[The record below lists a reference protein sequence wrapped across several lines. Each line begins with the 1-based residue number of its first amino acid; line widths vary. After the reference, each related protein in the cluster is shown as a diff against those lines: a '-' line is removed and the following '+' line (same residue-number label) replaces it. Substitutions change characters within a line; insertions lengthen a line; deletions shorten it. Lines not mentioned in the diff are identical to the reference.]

1 MISTSECWLKN
12 NCKKANNC
20 GDFCIKL
27 YKLNELYNLALIS
40 NTQRKHVN
48 LRIDEDGTDRDA
60 FTALKDIDKDIE
72 NFISR
77 GQNLYIHSTNP
88 GNGKSSWSLRLV
100 QSYFDRIWHKS
111 DTTCRALFIHV
122 PRYLLALKDSLSVK
136 SDYVDYIK
144 KNIFEADIVIFDEI
158 GTKVATQ
165 FEFENLLSLIN
176 TRIDLGK
183 SNVYTSNMTDE
194 EFKEKLGDRLYSR
207 IVNLSTNI
215 ELFGQ
220 DKRGIQ

>member
-1 MISTSECWLKN
+1 MINTSECWLKN
-12 NCKKANNC
+12 NCKKYDDC

-40 NTQRKHVN
+40 NTQRQHVN
-48 LRIDEDGTDRDA
+48 LRIDEDGTDRDS
-60 FTALKDIDKDIE
+60 FKMLKDIEMNIE
-72 NFISR
+72 KFVSD
-77 GQNLYIHSTNP
+77 GQNIYIHSTRV
-88 GNGKSSWSLRLV
+88 GNGKTSWSLRLI
-100 QSYFDRIWHKS
+100 QSYFDKIWHKS

-122 PRYLLALKDSLSVK
+122 PRYLLALKDSLNSK

-144 KNIFEADIVIFDEI
+144 KNIFEADVVIFDEI
-158 GTKVATQ
+158 GTKVATT

-176 TRIDLGK
+176 TRIDMGK
-183 SNVYTSNMTDE
+183 SNIYTSNMTDE

-207 IVNLSTNI
+207 VTNMSVNI

-220 DKRGIQ
+220 DKRGI